1 MPSARVAP
9 VWLVL
14 AASLGAQSTGTNAPA
29 YSAGSIVNSATNL
42 PTGFAPN
49 TIVSLYGDNLA
60 YSTAGIAPGATTLPR
75 TLGGVTVYF
84 GLEFANL
91 YYVSPRQI
99 NLLIPNDLA
108 PGPVN
113 IKIVREGVSGPAIT
127 MVLDETA
134 PGMFQLN
141 PTTIVAT
148 HADGSLITPDAPA
161 APGEIIVIYAVGL
174 GRTVPDLLPGQIAT
188 RAQPIQHLKD
198 MQVQLN
204 GNALDASMVL
214 YAGTTPGFA
223 GLYQVN
229 VRLPGEL
236 AGNPEVRIQIAGE
249 ISPAGYKLCTP

>member
-1 MPSARVAP
+1 MRPARLA
-9 VWLVL
+9 LVSL
-14 AASLGAQSTGTNAPA
+14 VFAASFGAQTANTNAPS

-49 TIVSLYGDNLA
+49 TIVSIYGDNLS
-60 YSTAGIAPGATTLPR
+60 YSTGSILPGSTTLPR

-99 NLLIPNDLA
+99 NLLIPNDLV

-113 IKIVREGVSGPAIT
+113 IKIVREGVVGPAVT
-127 MVLDETA
+127 MMLDETA
-134 PGMFQLN
+134 PGMFELN
-141 PTTIVAT
+141 PTTIIAT
-148 HADGSLITPDAPA
+148 HAGGSLITPDSPA
-161 APGEIIVIYAVGL
+161 QPSEIIVIYAVGL
-174 GRTVPDLLPGQIAT
+174 GRTVPDLLPGQVAT

-198 MQVQLN
+198 MQVLLN
-204 GNALDASMVL
+204 GNPLDPSMVL

-229 VRLPGEL
+229 VQLPGDL
-236 AGNPEVRIQIAGE
+236 PGSPEVRIQILGD